1 MLTHP
6 TLDKL
11 HTLRL
16 AGMAKA
22 FEEQLRTPGIDALSV
37 EERLGLLIDRELAWR
52 ETRRLATRLRNAKL
66 RHSASIEDIDY
77 RYPRGLDRVL
87 LTKLTTCQWLREH
100 RNVLITGPTG
110 IGKSW
115 IACALA
121 QKACREG
128 FSVLYVRIPRWLQE
142 LAIAK
147 GDGRYG
153 KLLAQLAR
161 TDLVVLDDFA
171 TAPFTEES
179 RRDLL
184 EFFED
189 RYEVRS
195 TLITS
200 QLPVEHWH
208 EAIGHPALAD
218 AILDRLVHNA
228 YKLNMKGE
236 SMRKRCTTLTP
247 TEPCE
252 A

>member
-16 AGMAKA
+16 TGMAKA
-22 FEEQLRTPGIDALSV
+22 FEEQLRTPGIEDLSG
-37 EERLGLLIDRELAWR
+37 EERLGLLVDRELAWR

-66 RHSASIEDIDY
+66 RHGASIEDIDY
-77 RYPRGLDRVL
+77 RYPRGLDRGL
-87 LTKLTTCQWLREH
+87 LTKLTSCQWLREH
-100 RNVLITGPTG
+100 HNLLITGPTG

-115 IACALA
+115 LACALA
-121 QKACREG
+121 DKACREG
-128 FSVLYVRIPRWLQE
+128 FSVLYVRAPRWLQE
-142 LAIAK
+142 LIVAK
-147 GDGRYG
+147 GDGRYS
-153 KLLAQLAR
+153 KLLAQLAK
-161 TDLVVLDDFA
+161 TDLVVLDDFGGA
-171 TAPFTEES
+171 VLNEES

-184 EFFED
+184 EFLED

-228 YKLNMKGE
+228 YRLNLKGD
-236 SMRKRCTTLTP
+236 SMRRQRAPLTSR
-247 TEPCE
+247 ELSE

>member
-11 HTLRL
+11 HALRL
-16 AGMAKA
+16 QGMAQA
-22 FEEQLRTPGIDALSV
+22 FEEQLRTPGIEDLSA
-37 EERLGLLIDRELAWR
+37 EERLGLLIDREIAWR

-66 RHSASIEDIDY
+66 RQGASIEDIDY
-77 RYPRGLDRVL
+77 RYPRGLDKSL
-87 LTKLTTCQWLREH
+87 LMKLAGSQWLREH
-100 RNVLITGPTG
+100 HNVLITGPTG

-128 FSVLYVRIPRWLQE
+128 FSVLYVRTPRWLQD

-184 EFFED
+184 EFLED
-189 RYEVRS
+189 RYQVRS

-236 SMRKRCTTLTP
+236 SMRKRRATLTP

>member
-6 TLDKL
+6 TVDKL

-16 AGMAKA
+16 TGMARA
-22 FEEQLRTPGIDALSV
+22 FEEQLRTPGIEDLST
-37 EERLGLLIDRELAWR
+37 EERLGLLVDRELAWR

-66 RHSASIEDIDY
+66 RHNASIEDIDY
-77 RYPRGLDRVL
+77 RYPRGLDKSL
-87 LTKLTTCQWLREH
+87 LTKLVTSQWLREH

-115 IACALA
+115 VACALA

-128 FSVLYVRIPRWLQE
+128 FSVLYVRTPRWLQE

-171 TAPFTEES
+171 QPLYRGEPTRSP
-179 RRDLL
+179 RVL
-184 EFFED
+184 ED

-200 QLPVEHWH
+200 QLPSSTGTRPSVT
-208 EAIGHPALAD
+208 LRCRC
-218 AILDRLVHNA
+218 ILDRLVHNA
-228 YKLNMKGE
+228 YKLNLKGE
-236 SMRKRCTTLTP
+236 SMRKRRATLTP

>member
-11 HTLRL
+11 HALRL
-16 AGMAKA
+16 QGMAQA
-22 FEEQLRTPGIDALSV
+22 FEEQLRTPGIEDLSA

-66 RHSASIEDIDY
+66 RHGESHEDIDY
-77 RYPRGLDRVL
+77 RYPRGLDKPL
-87 LTKLTTCQWLREH
+87 LMKLASSQWLREH

-128 FSVLYVRIPRWLQE
+128 FSVLYVRTPRWLQE

-147 GDGRYG
+147 GDGRYS

-184 EFFED
+184 EFLED

-236 SMRKRCTTLTP
+236 SMRKRRATLTP

>member
-16 AGMAKA
+16 IGMAKA
-22 FEEQLRTPGIDALSV
+22 FEEQLRTPGIEDLSG
-37 EERLGLLIDRELAWR
+37 EERLGLLVDRELAWR

-66 RHSASIEDIDY
+66 RHGASIEDIDY
-77 RYPRGLDRVL
+77 RYPRSLDRGL
-87 LTKLTTCQWLREH
+87 LTKLTSCQWLREH
-100 RNVLITGPTG
+100 HNLLITGPTG

-115 IACALA
+115 LACALA
-121 QKACREG
+121 NQACREG
-128 FSVLYVRIPRWLQE
+128 FSVLYVRAPRWLQD
-142 LAIAK
+142 LIVAK
-147 GDGRYG
+147 GDGRYT
-153 KLLAQLAR
+153 KLLAQLAK
-161 TDLVVLDDFA
+161 TDLVVLDDFGGA
-171 TAPFTEES
+171 VLNEES

-184 EFFED
+184 EFLED
-189 RYEVRS
+189 RYQVRS

-208 EAIGHPALAD
+208 ETIGHPALAD

-228 YKLNMKGE
+228 YRLNLKGD
-236 SMRKRCTTLTP
+236 SMRRQRAPLTP
-247 TEPCE
+247 SEPSE